1 MPARNMKTVRMFDS
15 NDLLE
20 KAPRRRFERIL
31 LSRCRSGEPFALML
45 VNLDGFKNVSARFGA
60 NVTDLL
66 LFEVG
71 SRIREKLKAGDLVT
85 RSGDHQFAVFVEGVD
100 DMGQANQIAET
111 LIERLQ
117 SPVTVSG
124 TRFRLDASIGISLSP
139 RQSGEWRLLLQDA
152 DQAAHDAKTE
162 GRGRISIT
170 FAAPQLDD

>member
-1 MPARNMKTVRMFDS
+1 MFDS
-15 NDLLE
+15 DDLLE

-31 LSRCRSGEPFALML
+31 LNRCRAGEPFALML
-45 VNLDGFKNVSARFGA
+45 VNLDGFKNVGASFGA

-71 SRIREKLKAGDLVT
+71 SRLREMLKPHDLVT

-100 DMGQANQIAET
+100 DIGSANEIAEA

-117 SPVTVSG
+117 SPVTVTG
-124 TRFRLDASIGISLSP
+124 TRFRLDASVGVSISP
-139 RQSGEWRLLLQDA
+139 RQSGEWQLLLKDA
-152 DQAAHDAKTE
+152 DQAAHDAQTA

-170 FAAPQLDD
+170 FEAPKLED

>member
-1 MPARNMKTVRMFDS
+1 MFDS

-31 LSRCRSGEPFALML
+31 FARSRAGEPFALTL
-45 VNLDGFKNVSARFGA
+45 VNLDGFKNVSARFGT

-71 SRIREKLKAGDLVT
+71 SRLREKLKAGDLVT

-100 DMGQANQIAET
+100 EMERANEIAQE

-117 SPVTVSG
+117 SPVTVTG
-124 TRFRLDASIGISLSP
+124 TRFRLDASIGISLAP
-139 RQSGEWRLLLQDA
+139 KKSGEWRLLLRDT
-152 DQAAHDAKTE
+152 DRAAHEAKTE
-162 GRGRISIT
+162 GRGRISIS
-170 FAAPQLDD
+170 FAAPKLDD

>member
-1 MPARNMKTVRMFDS
+1 MFDS

-31 LSRCRSGEPFALML
+31 FARCRAGEPFALML

-71 SRIREKLKAGDLVT
+71 SRLREKLKAGDLVT
-85 RSGDHQFAVFVEGVD
+85 RSGDHQFAVFVQGVD
-100 DMGQANQIAET
+100 TMQVATAIAQE

-117 SPVTVSG
+117 SPVTVTG
-124 TRFRLDASIGISLSP
+124 TRFRLDASIGISLAP
-139 RQSGEWRLLLQDA
+139 KKSGEWRLLLKDT
-152 DQAAHDAKTE
+152 DRAAHEAKTE
-162 GRGRISIT
+162 GRGRISIS
-170 FAAPQLDD
+170 FAAPKLDD

>member
-1 MPARNMKTVRMFDS
+1 MFDS

-31 LSRCRSGEPFALML
+31 FARSRAGEPFALML

-71 SRIREKLKAGDLVT
+71 SRLREKLKAGDLVT
-85 RSGDHQFAVFVEGVD
+85 RSGDHQFAVFVQGVD
-100 DMGQANQIAET
+100 EIERANEIAQE

-117 SPVTVSG
+117 SPVTVTG
-124 TRFRLDASIGISLSP
+124 TRFRLDASIGISLAP
-139 RQSGEWRLLLQDA
+139 KRSGEWRLLLQDT
-152 DQAAHDAKTE
+152 DRAAQEAKTE
-162 GRGRISIT
+162 GRGRISIS
-170 FAAPQLDD
+170 FAVPKLDD

>member
-1 MPARNMKTVRMFDS
+1 VFDS

-31 LSRCRSGEPFALML
+31 FARSRAGEPFALML

-71 SRIREKLKAGDLVT
+71 SRLREKLKAGDLVT
-85 RSGDHQFAVFVEGVD
+85 RSGDHQFAVFVQGVD
-100 DMGQANQIAET
+100 TMQVATAIAQE

-117 SPVTVSG
+117 SPVTVTG
-124 TRFRLDASIGISLSP
+124 TRFRLDASIGISLAP
-139 RQSGEWRLLLQDA
+139 KKSGEWRLLLQDT
-152 DQAAHDAKTE
+152 DRAAHEAKTQ
-162 GRGRISIT
+162 GRGRISIS
-170 FAAPQLDD
+170 FAAPKLDD

>member
-1 MPARNMKTVRMFDS
+1 MFDS

-31 LSRCRSGEPFALML
+31 FARSRAGEPFALML

-71 SRIREKLKAGDLVT
+71 SRLREKLKAGDLVT
-85 RSGDHQFAVFVEGVD
+85 RSGDHQFAVFVQGVD
-100 DMGQANQIAET
+100 EIERANEIAQE

-117 SPVTVSG
+117 SPVTVTG
-124 TRFRLDASIGISLSP
+124 TRFRLDASIGISLAP
-139 RQSGEWRLLLQDA
+139 KKSGEWRLLLQDT
-152 DQAAHDAKTE
+152 DRAAHEAKTE
-162 GRGRISIT
+162 GRGRISIS
-170 FAAPQLDD
+170 FAAPKLDD

>member
-1 MPARNMKTVRMFDS
+1 MFDS

-31 LSRCRSGEPFALML
+31 LARCRAGEPFALML
-45 VNLDGFKNVSARFGA
+45 VNLDGFKDVSKRFGA

-71 SRIREKLKAGDLVT
+71 SRLREKLNPRDLVT
-85 RSGDHQFAVFVEGVD
+85 RSGDHQFAVFVQGVD
-100 DMGQANQIAET
+100 EMERANQIAQE

-117 SPVTVSG
+117 SPVTVTG
-124 TRFRLDASIGISLSP
+124 TRFRLDASIGISLAP
-139 RQSGEWRLLLQDA
+139 KQSGEWRLLLDDTDRA
-152 DQAAHDAKTE
+152 GHEAKTE

-170 FAAPQLDD
+170 FAAPKLTTDD

>member
-1 MPARNMKTVRMFDS
+1 MFDS
-15 NDLLE
+15 ADLLE

-31 LSRCRSGEPFALML
+31 LERCRAGTPFALML
-45 VNLDGFKNVSARFGA
+45 VNLDGFKHVSARFGA
-60 NVTDLL
+60 HVTDLL

-71 SRIREKLKAGDLVT
+71 SRLRSKLGPRDLVT

-100 DMGQANQIAET
+100 EIGKANQVARE

-117 SPVTVSG
+117 SPVSVTG
-124 TRFRLDASIGISLSP
+124 TRFTLDASVGVSISP
-139 RQSGEWRLLLQDA
+139 RQSGEWRILLKDA

-170 FAAPQLDD
+170 FEAPKLDG

>member
-1 MPARNMKTVRMFDS
+1 MFDS

-31 LSRCRSGEPFALML
+31 FARSRAGEPFALML
-45 VNLDGFKNVSARFGA
+45 VNLDGFKNVSARFGT

-71 SRIREKLKAGDLVT
+71 SRLREKLKAGDLVT

-100 DMGQANQIAET
+100 EMERANEIAQE

-117 SPVTVSG
+117 SPVTVTG
-124 TRFRLDASIGISLSP
+124 TRFRLDASIGISLAP
-139 RQSGEWRLLLQDA
+139 KKSGEWRLLLRDT
-152 DQAAHDAKTE
+152 DRAAHEAKTE
-162 GRGRISIT
+162 GRGRISIS
-170 FAAPQLDD
+170 FAAPKLDD